1 MRSVGIDVGATQLR
15 AAIFDES
22 HTMQAVYKTPNDQA
36 RSCRE
41 NMDDLLAF
49 VQTEQRESS
58 DPICGIGIG
67 CPGPLDIPGGKVL
80 NPPNIPGWWNFDI
93 VDYVEEKTGLPAKVN
108 NDANVAG
115 LAEALLGAGK
125 GYESV
130 AFIGLS
136 TGFGGAYVYRGELVN
151 GAHSLAAE
159 WWNMMVNDDQ
169 YHHGSAL
176 PGTLNEQACGGGM
189 QHAASEAYGRDVDAK
204 ELFNLWHAGDETA
217 AKLVDRAADV
227 GAKGIANLVCTID
240 PDVFIIGGSI
250 AIYNPDYVEL
260 LYQKTKG
267 YSLAPDALV
276 FLPAQ
281 FGDDA
286 GLLGASLLVQA

>member
-1 MRSVGIDVGATQLR
+1 MKSAGIDIGGTQLR
-15 AAIFDES
+15 VGIFNEDHELLE
-22 HTMQAVYKTPNDQA
+22 VYKTDNNKDLTCQ
-36 RSCRE
+36 E
-41 NMDDLLAF
+41 NMDNLLEFINDKQSASAEPF
-49 VQTEQRESS
+49 S
-58 DPICGIGIG
+58 GIGIG

-80 NPPNIPGWWNFDI
+80 NPPNIPDWWNFEI
-93 VDYVEEKTGLPAKVN
+93 VDYVEERAHLKCAIN

-115 LAEALLGAGK
+115 LAEAMLGAGK

-130 AFIGLS
+130 AFIGMS

-176 PGTLNEQACGGGM
+176 AGTLNEQAAGNGM
-189 QHAASEAYGRDVDAK
+189 QHTATLAYGREVKPK
-204 ELFNLWHAGDETA
+204 ELFDLWRAGDEKAVEIVEHASDVA
-217 AKLVDRAADV
+217 AR
-227 GAKGIANLVCTID
+227 GIANLVCTID

-250 AIYNPDYVEL
+250 AIFNPDYVDL
-260 LYQKTKG
+260 VFQKSKG
-267 YSLAPDALV
+267 YSLAPDSLV

-286 GLLGASLLVQA
+286 GLIGASLLV